1 MDAAHELLDPKC
13 RHLAC
18 SAKLAAL
25 ISNAWFEY
33 SNQRIDCGSMLIVVP
48 EGGQRTHDVY
58 RCTAYF
64 TVGGMT
70 RVLDSW
76 STCTQMIRR
85 GKVFISNDHV
95 NDLEMSHLE
104 NESER
109 TSSIS

>member
-1 MDAAHELLDPKC
+1 MKTAHELLDPKC

-18 SAKLAAL
+18 AARLAAL
-25 ISNAWFEY
+25 IHDAWFTY
-33 SNQRIDCGSMLIVVP
+33 SNQQIDSGSMLIIVP
-48 EGGQRTHDVY
+48 EGGQRAHDVY

-76 STCTQMIRR
+76 STCTQLIRR
-85 GKVFISNDHV
+85 GKVFIANDHL

-104 NESER
+104 DESER